1 MQNTVDYNPFR
12 GPAIQKVI
20 PMIQAQAE
28 IWIACK
34 IGGDDANRAYNESVS
49 LVIEGS
55 LNTNALHQTIE
66 KMTERHEAL
75 RATFSPDGRFMTVFD
90 SIKIEISEKDIS
102 NLDSE
107 ERQKRIKDYLAGDAR
122 FVFDLIKGPLLKI
135 GLLKL
140 SDNQHQLVI
149 TGHHIVCD
157 GWSMGIILEELS
169 AQYNAIK
176 NGTIAQ
182 ISEPATFSS
191 YAEEEQKFL
200 RSGKFE
206 ETERFWLEQYK
217 GNVPTVTMP
226 TDYPRPQ
233 IRTYKSNRLDF
244 PISSDLVGKL
254 KQVGIKSGAS
264 LVVTLMAGFEV
275 FLNRLTGQNDLVL
288 GLPAA
293 GQSLHNN
300 THLIGHCVNLLPLR
314 SSIDTN
320 TPFNE
325 YLKARKNKIFD
336 AYEHQQ
342 FSFGQLLQKLAI
354 ARDPSRVPLV
364 PVAFNIDMGMD
375 SAVKFDGLTH
385 KLKSNPRA
393 FEAFEL
399 FLNATGSEGALI
411 LEWSYNTSLFS
422 ASSIKEMMISF
433 TEVLESIVDK
443 PTNPIGDII
452 KTDVSAY
459 AELNNTQATYPK
471 IALPDLF
478 SMKAEKV
485 ASKIA
490 VTFQGKQITYGELD
504 KQIHQM
510 ANYLKDQ
517 GVKKGDFVG
526 VALPR
531 SIEMVSFL
539 FAIMKCGA
547 AYVPLDPNY
556 PSKRLEY
563 MLEDSE
569 ATFLITSKNLTVAP
583 SSNSKILYSED
594 ILPKLPLMEVSWS
607 GEPININ
614 GLAYLLYTSGS
625 TGKPKGV
632 QVTHKN
638 LVNLLQSVLNE
649 PGIQESDIFLS
660 ITTISFDIAGA
671 ELYAP
676 LLAGAQLLL
685 ADDTAVKDTRLLLD
699 MLKKEKVSMMQAT
712 PATWQMLLD
721 AGWKEPLPIRAISTG
736 EALPISLFKTIID
749 KVDELWN
756 LYGPTETTIW
766 STVKKL
772 NQADEFVTIGRPLA
786 NTQCY
791 LIDERGSL
799 VEPGKVGELCIA
811 GDGVSNG
818 YLKRPELTNEKFI
831 ENPFNNH
838 LGPILYKTGD
848 LAKITVDGDLQCLGR
863 IDQQV
868 KIRGHRIEL
877 GEIEDALD
885 SIDGIDASVVLLNN
899 DRLIA
904 YIISPETLKKQT
916 SHWKDI
922 LRTQLP
928 LYMVP
933 QEFIFLNEFPKTLN
947 GKIDRKALQGLE
959 NKIENDFTHTK
970 PNTKSE
976 EIIAKIWEECLN
988 IDNLDVTSD
997 FFELGGHSL
1006 VAVRVMTKIEDS
1018 TGNRLPLVALLK
1030 HPTVKKLAAY
1040 MDKEFITW
1048 DCLVPLKPEGTKPPL
1063 YIVHGAH
1070 HNVLIFNELA
1080 QALGKDQPV
1089 YGLQARGL
1097 DGIEE
1102 PHDSMH
1108 DMARDYLKEI
1118 MVSNP
1123 DGPYCLAGFSLGG
1136 TIAFEMARQLR
1147 EQGKTV
1153 KIVAE
1158 FDTYVFPDY
1167 YYENPLKKKLVRT
1180 GYTLLKIGHVLLGM
1194 MTSKKNFKW
1203 RMGLFKQHFK
1213 GIFLRLKYGKEKQHE
1228 MQHHRSLKMEK
1239 NHINATDTYT
1249 IKPQDIV
1256 IDLFKAEEEINLVH
1270 DKKYLGW
1277 KSIATK
1283 GVRRHMVLGNHID
1296 MFDKEKVHL
1305 FAEKLQHAL
1314 DTYNV
1319 DSFE

>member
-1 MQNTVDYNPFR
+1 MYNTVDYNPFK
-12 GPAIQKVI
+12 GPALERVI

-28 IWIACK
+28 IWLACK
-34 IGGDDANRAYNESVS
+34 FGGEDANRAYNESVS
-49 LVIEGS
+49 LLIEGV
-55 LNTNALHQTIE
+55 LDTLALERAIK
-66 KMTERHEAL
+66 KMTDRHESL

-90 SIKIEISEKDIS
+90 SIDLDITKKDIS
-102 NLDSE
+102 HLDVE
-107 ERQKRIKDYLAGDAR
+107 TKQKAIEDHLTGDAH
-122 FVFDLIKGPLLKI
+122 FVFDLVKGPLIKI
-135 GLLKL
+135 GVLKL
-140 SDNQHQLVI
+140 SENQHQLII

-169 AQYNAIK
+169 AQYNAFI
-176 NGTIAQ
+176 NGTLAKV
-182 ISEPATFSS
+182 SEPATFSS
-191 YAEEEQKFL
+191 YAEVEQKFL
-200 RSGKFE
+200 QSGEFE
-206 ETERFWLEQYK
+206 ETEKYWLEQYQ
-217 GNVPTVTMP
+217 GDVPVINLP

-244 PISSDLVGKL
+244 PIPSDLVGQL
-254 KQVGIKSGAS
+254 KKVGISSGAS

-275 FLNRLTGQNDLVL
+275 FLNRITGQSDLVL

-293 GQSLHNN
+293 GQSLHSN

-314 SSIDTN
+314 TNIDTN
-320 TPFNE
+320 IPFNE
-325 YLKARKNKIFD
+325 YLKSRKNKIFD

-342 FSFGQLLQKLAI
+342 FSFGQLLQKLSI

-385 KLKSNPRA
+385 RLKSNPRA

-399 FLNATGSEGALI
+399 FLNATGSEGSLI

-422 ASSIKEMMISF
+422 ASSIEKMMASF
-433 TEVLESIVDK
+433 TEILKSIVDA

-459 AELNNTQATYPK
+459 ATLNNTHSEYQK
-471 IALPDLF
+471 VALPDLF
-478 SMKAEKV
+478 SIKAEKL
-485 ASKIA
+485 AAKKAI
-490 VTFQGKQITYGELD
+490 TFQDRHITYGELNN
-504 KQIHQM
+504 QIHQM
-510 ANYLKDQ
+510 ANYLKEQ

-526 VALPR
+526 MALPR

-539 FAIMKCGA
+539 FAIMKCGG

-563 MLEDSE
+563 MMEDSD
-569 ATFLITSKNLTVAP
+569 ATFLITSRNVT
-583 SSNSKILYSED
+583 SSLQSKSKILYSED
-594 ILPKLPLMEVSWS
+594 ILQELSSMPVSWS
-607 GEPININ
+607 DEPIDIN
-614 GLAYLLYTSGS
+614 SLAYLLYTSGS

-638 LVNLLQSVLNE
+638 LTNLLQSVLKE
-649 PGIQESDIFLS
+649 PGIQETDIFLS

-685 ADDTAVKDTRLLLD
+685 ANDTAVKDTRILLEI
-699 MLKKEKVSMMQAT
+699 LKKEKISMMQAT

-721 AGWKEPLPIRAISTG
+721 AGWKEPLPIKAISTG
-736 EALPISLFKTIID
+736 EALPVSLFKKIID

-766 STVKKL
+766 STVKRMNKT
-772 NQADEFVTIGRPLA
+772 DDFVGIGRPLA

-811 GDGVSNG
+811 GDGVSKG
-818 YLKRPELTNEKFI
+818 YLKRPELTAEKFI
-831 ENPFNNH
+831 ENPFDNH

-848 LAKITVDGDLQCLGR
+848 LAKITPAGDLQCLGR

-885 SIDGIDASVVLLNN
+885 SIQGIESSVVLLSG

-904 YIISPETLKKQT
+904 YILSYEDT
-916 SHWKDI
+916 SESLSSWKSI
-922 LRTQLP
+922 LRNQLP

-947 GKIDRKALQGLE
+947 GKIDRKALQLLE
-959 NKIENDFTHTK
+959 SQTEKVATHTK
-970 PNTKSE
+970 ASTKSE
-976 EIIAKIWEECLN
+976 HIIAKIWEECLN
-988 IDNLDVTSD
+988 IEEVDVNSD

-1006 VAVRVMTKIEDS
+1006 VAVRLMTKIEDA
-1018 TGNRLPLVALLK
+1018 TGNRLPLVALLQ

-1048 DCLVPLKPEGTKPPL
+1048 DCLVPLKPQGKKPPL

-1097 DGIEE
+1097 DGVAE

-1118 MVSNP
+1118 MASNP

-1194 MTSKKNFKW
+1194 ITSKKNFKW
-1203 RMGLFKQHFK
+1203 RMGLFKQHFQ

-1249 IKPQDIV
+1249 IKPQNIV

-1296 MFDKEKVHL
+1296 MFDKDKVHI
-1305 FAEKLQHAL
+1305 FAEKLQYAL
-1314 DTYNV
+1314 DNYNV